1 MIDQSLIKSNFIGRD
16 GFRWWIGQIPP
27 ESTHGGQI
35 NGTGWGNRFKVRI
48 MGYHP
53 SDTTELPDQDL
64 PWAQCLLS
72 TTDGTG
78 AGNNSTSVKIS
89 PGDIVLGFFLDG
101 DNAQIPV
108 IMGCFGRTS
117 QVATGDYKNP
127 FQPFTGYTGKVKK
140 PNGTLKPDQS
150 NESNAESQ
158 KSPRHVPPA
167 LAKSISLSP
176 GDEISYFSGIGE
188 TVQFGN
194 TTKNTTVDK
203 ISTEISNL
211 TKKIQNANNFL
222 NNLNS
227 EIDRVSEKIQSATN
241 ELVGN
246 AINSVYKQMIPIIN
260 SGLKALYKAVYAVV
274 FAATKIDSIAHEAGV
289 AAQKAMVNPVKK
301 LQSEIV
307 CLGGK
312 IIGGLGSIIKGML
325 KSTLEN
331 VQNFVSCVANQFV
344 GSLVNNIIDN
354 ISGGLSSA
362 IKGLGPILKFAG
374 GFSVSG
380 LLRGS
385 GSGIAGAASPLDCSQ
400 SANKS
405 KGMTDQWTIGSGPK
419 GSENTNFDDVVERA
433 NNIAST
439 LSAAAGGISDVL
451 NQATGLVNSASSLV
465 NTFGSFASSSKIG
478 SSSIGGCYSGPPKFC
493 GPPKVKIFGG
503 GGFGAS
509 AIPLFGGI
517 VGSGSSKT
525 GSIIGVKLVDPGSGY
540 FFPPFVEFEDNCGQG
555 YGAIARAVLEEDD
568 SGRIKYIYV
577 VSEGENYPIDEEVDY
592 YLEDILVQE
601 SGENYNDGDVI
612 TDNFGNKYT
621 ANVVNGGIV
630 KVTPAATT
638 TAINKPV
645 TDIPEL
651 TIESD
656 TGFGAVLRP
665 ILRTEAGIFGE
676 PIKSID
682 CVS

>member
-27 ESTHGGQI
+27 ESTHGDQI
-35 NGTGWGNRFKVRI
+35 NGSGWGNRFKVRI

-53 SDTTELPDQDL
+53 NDETELPNDDL

-89 PGDIVLGFFLDG
+89 PGDVVLGFFLDG

-117 QVATGDYKNP
+117 KVPFGDYKNP
-127 FQPFTGYTGKVKK
+127 FQPFTGYTNRVKK

-194 TTKNTTVDK
+194 TTKNNTVNK

-211 TKKIQNANNFL
+211 TKKIQNAGGVF
-222 NNLNS
+222 NNLSS
-227 EIDRVSEKIQSATN
+227 EIDRVSEKIQAVTN
-241 ELVGN
+241 QMVGD
-246 AINSVYKQMIPIIN
+246 AINKVYKKIAPIIN
-260 SGLKALYKAVYAVV
+260 SGLKALYQAVYALV
-274 FAATKIDSIAHEAGV
+274 FAATKIDAVAHEAGV
-289 AAQKAMVNPVKK
+289 AAQKAMVDPVKK
-301 LQSEIV
+301 LQSEIG
-307 CLGGK
+307 CLAGS
-312 IIGGLGSIIKGML
+312 IIGGLGAVIKGL
-325 KSTLEN
+325 LNSVLDN
-331 VQNFVSCVANQFV
+331 VQNFVTCVANQFAGV
-344 GSLVNNIIDN
+344 LINDIIGR

-362 IKGLGPILKFAG
+362 ISGLGPVLKFAS
-374 GFSVSG
+374 GFSVPG
-380 LLRGS
+380 LLRDS
-385 GSGIAGAASPLDCSQ
+385 GSSISGVVPPLDCNQ
-400 SANKS
+400 STNKS
-405 KGMTDQWTIGSGPK
+405 RGMVEQWVIGAGPK
-419 GSENTNFDDVVERA
+419 GSENTNFDDVIERA
-433 NNIAST
+433 NNVGAFIAANSN
-439 LSAAAGGISDVL
+439 GVSDAL
-451 NQATGLVNSASSLV
+451 GQATGLVNSTSDLINIFNSY
-465 NTFGSFASSSKIG
+465 ASSSRI
-478 SSSIGGCYSGPPKFC
+478 SSSDGCYSGPPTFC

-503 GGFGAS
+503 GGSGAS
-509 AIPLFGGI
+509 AIPLFGSI
-517 VGSGSSKT
+517 VGSGSGKT
-525 GSIIGVKLVDPGSGY
+525 GSIIGVKLLDAGSGY

-555 YGAIARAVLEEDD
+555 YGAIARAVLEEDG
-568 SGRIKYIYV
+568 SGRIKYIYI
-577 VSEGENYPIDEEVDY
+577 VSEGENYPISEEVDY

-601 SGENYNDGDVI
+601 SGENYSEDDTV
-612 TDNFGNKYT
+612 TDESGNTYNF
-621 ANVVNGGIV
+621 NVSNGRIV
-630 KVTPAATT
+630 KVTP
-638 TAINKPV
+638 INKPV
-645 TDIPEL
+645 TDLPVL
-651 TIESD
+651 TVNSN
-656 TGFGAVLRP
+656 TGFGAILKP
-665 ILRTEAGIFGE
+665 ILGAEGRFGP